1 MKSSVMQSHFLPLS
15 MMCELWCAVIIS
27 DVFYVFVTIA
37 YNDEK
42 EDKAAKNSF
51 FWANVWYV
59 VKM

>member
-1 MKSSVMQSHFLPLS
+1 
-15 MMCELWCAVIIS
+15 MCELWCAVIIS